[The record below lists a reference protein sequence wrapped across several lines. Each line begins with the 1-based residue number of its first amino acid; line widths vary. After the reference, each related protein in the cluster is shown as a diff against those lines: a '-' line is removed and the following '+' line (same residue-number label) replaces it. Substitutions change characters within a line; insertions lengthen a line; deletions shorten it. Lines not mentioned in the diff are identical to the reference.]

1 VRPRTL
7 VAGAALT
14 AALVLVALPGLAGS
28 QTRSPYR
35 PVEAAAFQ
43 AVSIDATDDGSP
55 QAIGPLDPAYRSADS
70 LTSATQ
76 LIEPGTKV
84 TRTVLR
90 PKTIEPAVSAAFS
103 IKPPRT
109 TIRGTASF
117 YDNGTTAMRLPR
129 GTVIRICGPGGCL
142 ERVVNDYGPVI
153 STGRIVDMYRPDF
166 FAICGC
172 PSYSGLT
179 TVTIGIY

>member
-14 AALVLVALPGLAGS
+14 AALALVGLPGLAGS

-35 PVEAAAFQ
+35 PLEAAAFQ
-43 AVSIDATDDGSP
+43 AITINATEDGSS
-55 QAIGPLDPAYRSADS
+55 QTIDPLDPALRSADT
-70 LTSATQ
+70 LTSSSQ
-76 LIEPGTKV
+76 LIEPGVKAVRPV
-84 TRTVLR
+84 TR
-90 PKTIEPAVSAAFS
+90 PKTVQPSVAAAFS
-103 IKPPRT
+103 IKPPRST
-109 TIRGTASF
+109 LKGTASF

-129 GTVIRICGPGGCL
+129 GTIIRICGPGGCL

-172 PSYSGLT
+172 PSYSGVT